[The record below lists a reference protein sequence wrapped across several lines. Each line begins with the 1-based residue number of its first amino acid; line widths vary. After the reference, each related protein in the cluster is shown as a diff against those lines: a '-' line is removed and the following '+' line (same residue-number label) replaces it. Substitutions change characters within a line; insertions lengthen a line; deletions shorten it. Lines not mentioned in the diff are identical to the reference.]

1 MIYYEFVLSWTCEST
16 FLVNPLLQKPLHTRM
31 FVCFSLIWDQD
42 LTSISAKFIRFLFSE
57 HEIDDRSS
65 ARVSSV
71 SWMMSFPVATK
82 FFHHITLGKT
92 QITYSFPSSCTN
104 TNQSSSMHHIQ
115 IFERGVM
122 PTDGS
127 NQKCLVFCLKS
138 CHKEGKYSQNL
149 SAARLLETSVK
160 DTADRCLFFLI
171 GTVAIAMGLK
181 LGWETESWI
190 KARCPRAPLGLRCG
204 WGEGAETHQTVRRL
218 KETWKDDERPLLC
231 RLRRSPS
238 MFIFR
243 KWKPTA
249 PLQSLDTMDDN
260 GLGVKGKLLTLSCFS
275 YYQYIRGIVCTV
287 RRVFDGQQIL

>member
-1 MIYYEFVLSWTCEST
+1 MIYSEFVLSWTCEST

-42 LTSISAKFIRFLFSE
+42 LTSISAKFISFLFSE

-65 ARVSSV
+65 TRVSSV
-71 SWMMSFPVATK
+71 SWMMSFPVRTK

-190 KARCPRAPLGLRCG
+190 KARCPRAPPRSSVWVRWRSRNTSNHQAAEGNMKG
-204 WGEGAETHQTVRRL
+204 WWEAPFVS
-218 KETWKDDERPLLC
+218 
-231 RLRRSPS
+231 SPS
-238 MFIFR
+238 L
-243 KWKPTA
+243 PEHVY
-249 PLQSLDTMDDN
+249 LQE
-260 GLGVKGKLLTLSCFS
+260 VKTNSS
-275 YYQYIRGIVCTV
+275 PSDAWY
-287 RRVFDGQQIL
+287 DGW

>member
-1 MIYYEFVLSWTCEST
+1 
-16 FLVNPLLQKPLHTRM
+16 
-31 FVCFSLIWDQD
+31 
-42 LTSISAKFIRFLFSE
+42 
-57 HEIDDRSS
+57 
-65 ARVSSV
+65 
-71 SWMMSFPVATK
+71 MMSFPVGTK

-190 KARCPRAPLGLRCG
+190 KARCPRAPSVFGVGEVKEPKHIKPSGG
-204 WGEGAETHQTVRRL
+204 WRKHERMMRGPFCVVSVAPRACLSSGSENQQLSFRRL
-218 KETWKDDERPLLC
+218 IRWMITVWEWKGNR
-231 RLRRSPS
+231 
-238 MFIFR
+238 
-243 KWKPTA
+243 WH
-249 PLQSLDTMDDN
+249 
-260 GLGVKGKLLTLSCFS
+260 
-275 YYQYIRGIVCTV
+275 Y
-287 RRVFDGQQIL
+287 RVFLIINTFGASCAQFAVFSMVSGFYKKTKTNDELIH